1 MEKVEYEV
9 ETDEQTPRSNG
20 TSALA
25 PQVDQALIAAVRAQI
40 EAERGPQ
47 FNWMSPDGAEE
58 IARKAG
64 EAVHTVTS
72 TFGRMLGGFISG
84 LSS

>member
-1 MEKVEYEV
+1 MIETEV
-9 ETDEQTPRSNG
+9 EEQTVSSNG
-20 TSALA
+20 ASALA
-25 PQVDQALIAAVRAQI
+25 QVDQKMIAAIRAQL

-64 EAVHTVTS
+64 EAVHTVGS
-72 TFGRMLGGFISG
+72 TLGRMLGGFISG
-84 LSS
+84 LSK